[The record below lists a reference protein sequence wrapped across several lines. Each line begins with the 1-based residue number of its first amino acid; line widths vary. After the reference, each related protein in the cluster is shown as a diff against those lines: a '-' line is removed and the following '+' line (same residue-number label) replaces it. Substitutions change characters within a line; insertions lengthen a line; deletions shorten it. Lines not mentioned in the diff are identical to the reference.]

1 MALRAITRQISI
13 YNQGETTDVKA
24 ELVDD
29 SPFHLHGSLQDPQDT
44 YYEGDHF
51 ELDIVIPNDLSSAQS
66 EGRVPVIGLRISLQS
81 FLSGPE
87 PDEPRDVEIAKQFAS
102 SCQSFEDTART

>member
-66 EGRVPVIGLRISLQS
+66 EVHHQGLP
-81 FLSGPE
+81 PE
-87 PDEPRDVEIAKQFAS
+87 HLLRHR
-102 SCQSFEDTART
+102 CYLR